1 MLNEKITVSVDL
13 LCICY
18 LTFNRVLKTRF
29 KHTSENARMR
39 NLVMYAACVYQFI
52 LLVVTF
58 VGYYTN
64 PFSYFIR
71 PVIAIVFLSNVRARF
86 LDIFTFL
93 KDTCIVLMAIFGY
106 VLFSSTLF
114 YTMFKSTFQ
123 GSSTF
128 PTLGDTYYQLL
139 ILLTT
144 ANFPDV
150 MLPAYNVYYL
160 YAWFFVVYFIVAFY
174 FLLNILLANVFN
186 MFRMRLEAKAST
198 RIQAR
203 IHMIAKYLN

>member
-13 LCICY
+13 LYISY
-18 LTFNRVLKTRF
+18 LTFNRVLKSRF

-58 VGYYTN
+58 IGYYTL

-93 KDTCIVLMAIFGY
+93 KDTSVVLLAIFSY
-106 VLFSSTLF
+106 VLFSSILF
-114 YTMFKSTFQ
+114 YIMFKSTFQ
-123 GSSTF
+123 GSSIF

-139 ILLTT
+139 TLLTT

-160 YAWFFVVYFIVAFY
+160 YAWFFVVYFTVAFY

-186 MFRMRLEAKAST
+186 MFRIRLEAKAST